1 VILRHIVIKRYAF
14 TLMQYTV
21 VHELIAF
28 LPDANGLYD
37 AFSPFDT
44 AISRFVD
51 YNNIIVVDI
60 IFKIGYYHDCVLPRH
75 KGVCPL
81 LSCRDITAFIPHRHI
96 IAFILQLRIF
106 IIKMPCR

>member
-1 VILRHIVIKRYAF
+1 
-14 TLMQYTV
+14 MQYTV

-37 AFSPFDT
+37 AFSHFDT

-81 LSCRDITAFIPHRHI
+81 LS
-96 IAFILQLRIF
+96 
-106 IIKMPCR
+106 